1 MHCASRLRT
10 APGTVLCVMVL
21 FMGMLVA
28 SAHADLP
35 SSVASRVKRINSAL
49 TAVDSALEKD
59 QLMTAERKLKE
70 ANRYFKEIQDRYAGK
85 FDEADPVYATMCEH
99 LEQATARV
107 AAAKSMEADAEAAGR
122 EAEAAKEA
130 LCSEWHDKLAPFVDH
145 RSDHFL
151 PIGADLNRRSPEGQ
165 AQAKAAF
172 ARANVVFAEYQEVA
186 FPHGKTQVLRNVEFS
201 LASALKYYGEMEAK
215 AALEEACQEWVD
227 QLAPY
232 VDSGMGSPKWLIA
245 SPTVSTQ
252 QIKEQQAIFEEAT
265 MAFAAYRQA
274 EFPLGKSFRLQ
285 QIEEDMIKVLQEFPE
300 AMEQSRAMLSGDIG
314 GRLDGVLKYLNR
326 DTGWGANTQKKPP
339 TIMERDLQPLR
350 EAVADFAK
358 TASANSGKLAQLRA
372 KLATIEEKN
381 VEHQLI
387 RAERTFQYEDLYGGP
402 ELKDFKTKAKEVAEL
417 EYKSGQ
423 VLHITVPSEDWA
435 IENVLEFTDTTKT
448 ALRRRITRSVHAQA
462 SVKDAAGKFWLQE
475 VYLAQDQLPGGGW
488 AKLKGHTTWADPMV
502 EDNVG
507 EFVPKP
513 PKKVQGGG

>member
-1 MHCASRLRT
+1 MHCAPQLRT
-10 APGTVLCVMVL
+10 APSAVLCAMVL
-21 FMGMLVA
+21 FMGLLVT

-85 FDEADPVYATMCEH
+85 FDEGDLDYAAMSEH

-107 AAAKSMEADAEAAGR
+107 EAAKNAEAAAEAAGA

-130 LCSEWHDKLAPFVDH
+130 LCSDWHDRLAPFVDYK
-145 RSDHFL
+145 SDQFL
-151 PIGADLNRRSPEGQ
+151 PIGADLNRRSAEGQ

-172 ARANVVFAEYQEVA
+172 ARAKVIFADYQDVV
-186 FPHGKTQVLRNVEFS
+186 FPHGKTQTLQNVEFS

-265 MAFAAYRQA
+265 MAFTAYQQA

-285 QIEEDMIKVLQEFPE
+285 QIEEDLIKVLEEFPK

-314 GRLDGVLKYLNR
+314 GRLDGVLKFLNR
-326 DTGWGANTQKKPP
+326 DTGWKTNTEKKPP
-339 TIMERDLQPLR
+339 TIMERDFKPLR

-358 TASANSGKLAQLRA
+358 NASASSGQLTELQA
-372 KLATIEEKN
+372 KLKSIEEKN
-381 VEHQLI
+381 IEHRLI
-387 RAERTFQYEDLYGGP
+387 RAERTFQYEDLYAGP
-402 ELKDFKTKAKEVAEL
+402 EMKDFKTKAKEVAEL
-417 EYKSGQ
+417 EYKKGQ
-423 VLHITVPSEDWA
+423 VLHITVPSEEWA

-448 ALRRRITRSVHAQA
+448 ALRRRITRSVRAQV

-475 VYLAQDQLPGGGW
+475 IYLAQDQLPGGGW

-513 PKKVQGGG
+513 PRQVQGGG